1 MTDEASS
8 RGDPEPHLFWELVE
22 SDDRGEP
29 EASIRLSEDGL
40 VLTAKSG
47 MSLVRL
53 VRNSTSHYSI
63 VDKAPTVVISR
74 KK

>member
-47 MSLVRL
+47 MSLVHL
-53 VRNSTSHYSI
+53 FHDSMPHYAI
-63 VDKAPTVVISR
+63 EAPTVVTSR